1 MPKIDGKGRR
11 ESSLADELETDLEN
25 GYRFQYQKLIQ
36 TRSSVNVKPRAG
48 NFIFPPKKKKTTHRN
63 LKCLPSSV

>member
-25 GYRFQYQKLIQ
+25 CYRFQYQNLMQ
-36 TRSSVNVKPRAG
+36 TRSSMNVKPRAG
-48 NFIFPPKKKKTTHRN
+48 NFFFLGGKILTGT
-63 LKCLPSSV
+63 